1 MFLFLLLGYHS
12 LTKATYIQ
20 LVLYACGCAVF
31 CRSVGG
37 FPGATLFGLGE
48 PGREVRWPGE
58 ELGEVDEYDQNILYS
73 IPKQLIKSKRERQF
87 KGKGVYSG
95 SQLRGTG
102 YSREQEVEAAGHIQ
116 STTRKQKV
124 MKACSC

>member
-12 LTKATYIQ
+12 LSKATYIQ

-37 FPGATLFGLGE
+37 FPRATLFGLGE
-48 PGREVRWPGE
+48 PG
-58 ELGEVDEYDQNILYS
+58 ELGEVDEYDQNILYN